1 MELVTPGSGLIF
13 WQVGSA
19 LVTLAYFGL
28 MIYALVDVIRSEFRE
43 PLMKLTWV
51 VLILFFPFFGALI
64 YLFLGKKNKNQSR
77 KFTPKSK

>member
-1 MELVTPGSGLIF
+1 
-13 WQVGSA
+13 
-19 LVTLAYFGL
+19 

-77 KFTPKSK
+77 KFTPKFK